1 MTPKTEDHQ
10 PQDEFD
16 PIELGSVSS
25 ETKGEFNLPAEIAG
39 SQNSRQ
45 AVG

>member
-1 MTPKTEDHQ
+1 MTPTNENRQ
-10 PQDEFD
+10 PQDEFE

-45 AVG
+45 SVG